1 MLHLAER
8 VGSYAACSVVKLQLR
23 KLVLQASAFSHILDL
38 EEGPSTADVFGH
50 PLWKLS
56 PSRRG
61 TVLQDVTR
69 AVLQRAYPD
78 SQFHDPVP
86 GNFDSGRARHL
97 QQAQWDWTMDGRR
110 VECKSASLS
119 WSRQRC
125 QWRALFSGVKLAHD
139 GFRQHALFDDLLLVL
154 LSPDSLDIVQHDLR
168 TRVSTAGHRTGP
180 TGSIIKITGARRQP
194 CWKEARKQILGKLC
208 EGQGSCVPVAQV
220 LLSDP
225 CIHSTLQKH
234 LSRYPAMACS
244 HTPFDSLPLSLLS
257 PPMRGLRIQQIAL
270 EIDQMLHPDADF
282 SIVCEGTTASG
293 ARRSSQ
299 NASVD
304 WVRNETSVEV
314 KHGKLNFESKQK
326 RWKCTFRA
334 IKCAFPG
341 TRSRDLYDE
350 LWLVMYSSL
359 GLHFMKHHGQ
369 LGLSTNGVMT
379 EVSGH
384 VLQVYGPSKEEDSRA
399 AAHVILAKLLH
410 RGCVLLA
417 TVWWD
422 SNMSHIFPSDS
433 SYQLRPQPEKESA
446 PETTNS
452 EEENSS
458 DLEGWVEAQTAR
470 SSRLMQL
477 FEKEHRRMNAT
488 ADKLADRRQLI
499 ERESRCID
507 ALEAAEHEH
516 QQGLDKLHE
525 VVAQL
530 SSRCRKADDGPQYF
544 YIGDS
549 EVETQAVSP
558 SSTAGQITPAQSKPP
573 AGLPQLNLSGCREN
587 IERSVAS
594 AEDAWEERRRVLQEQ
609 AQSREARRAEL
620 PAAEDSAIR
629 KTPLMSPRRM
639 AGSGRKRQSS
649 GGSQS
654 LREAHGM
661 ILRQLSPPKEQAL
674 PGETEDFGEV
684 LSRESSKLSDE
695 VPLSLDPSASQL
707 EMLQEPEPTAEE
719 PLEAVEDPE
728 PTAADPLAAAEDP
741 EASAE
746 EPLEAAE
753 EIETAADEPPVEA
766 WPPPAAVAEL
776 QAAEEA
782 AAGPEEPPC
791 AEPAAVVEKAP
802 RSATEDSAEEHL
814 TLMGESSN
822 AGSWSRM
829 VSEEEDVPTDGT
841 LETAVGA
848 ADLDPLEKGFVRHSS
863 TEDADAKASAWV
875 SNKSFPKPLGGE
887 AGEECT
893 LQQKSSKELLDPC
906 EGSAEPGTIAF
917 VIPEPMPEEP
927 VEDSELTRA
936 LSKRRQQVEN
946 SHCEFTKEGLNSR
959 ADMSWKQSAKA
970 STGSIGVFTKEG
982 IHSPADIPR
991 SSPRY
996 SASKFRTSSK

>member
-1 MLHLAER
+1 MSVACFDQLEGILEFANPFRALTPRGLRTPRTPRTPRETPRGEAPKTPRGEAEADGAVVVPPTLVCRAKGDGVPLGLLCR
-8 VGSYAACSVVKLQLR
+8 V
-23 KLVLQASAFSHILDL
+23 
-38 EEGPSTADVFGH
+38 
-50 PLWKLS
+50 
-56 PSRRG
+56 SRRG
-61 TVLQDVTR
+61 
-69 AVLQRAYPD
+69 
-78 SQFHDPVP
+78 
-86 GNFDSGRARHL
+86 
-97 QQAQWDWTMDGRR
+97 
-110 VECKSASLS
+110 E
-119 WSRQRC
+119 
-125 QWRALFSGVKLAHD
+125 
-139 GFRQHALFDDLLLVL
+139 LLML
-154 LSPDSLDIVQHDLR
+154 
-168 TRVSTAGHRTGP
+168 GCHRTGKLTGVRMLKNAEVEVPNPGVIEINARNAPSLVLRCDTAQEADYWAEDFKGCP
-180 TGSIIKITGARRQP
+180 TQPSTPRGATTPRVGGSTVGTPRVERTSATAQPRQSDFAGLSPWTAGGALDAP
-194 CWKEARKQILGKLC
+194 SCILGGRHRSKESASTC
-208 EGQGSCVPVAQV
+208 SGVATTR
-220 LLSDP
+220 
-225 CIHSTLQKH
+225 STAA
-234 LSRYPAMACS
+234 SR
-244 HTPFDSLPLSLLS
+244 
-257 PPMRGLRIQQIAL
+257 R
-270 EIDQMLHPDADF
+270 
-282 SIVCEGTTASG
+282 
-293 ARRSSQ
+293 RRS
-299 NASVD
+299 N
-304 WVRNETSVEV
+304 R
-314 KHGKLNFESKQK
+314 
-326 RWKCTFRA
+326 
-334 IKCAFPG
+334 
-341 TRSRDLYDE
+341 LY
-350 LWLVMYSSL
+350 
-359 GLHFMKHHGQ
+359 K
-369 LGLSTNGVMT
+369 
-379 EVSGH
+379 
-384 VLQVYGPSKEEDSRA
+384 
-399 AAHVILAKLLH
+399 
-410 RGCVLLA
+410 
-417 TVWWD
+417 
-422 SNMSHIFPSDS
+422 
-433 SYQLRPQPEKESA
+433 EKESA

-516 QQGLDKLHE
+516 QEGLDKLHE

-549 EVETQAVSP
+549 EVETQTVSP
-558 SSTAGQITPAQSKPP
+558 ASTAGQITPAQNKLP
-573 AGLPQLNLSGCREN
+573 AGLPQLNLNACREN

-594 AEDAWEERRRVLQEQ
+594 AEDVWEERRRVLQEQ

-620 PAAEDSAIR
+620 PAAQDSAIR

-741 EASAE
+741 EPSAE
-746 EPLEAAE
+746 EPLAAAE
-753 EIETAADEPPVEA
+753 EIDTAADEPPVEA
-766 WPPPAAVAEL
+766 WPPQAVASDL

-782 AAGPEEPPC
+782 PTAAEEPPS

-841 LETAVGA
+841 LKIAVGA
-848 ADLDPLEKGFVRHSS
+848 VDLDALDKGFVRHSS

-887 AGEECT
+887 AGEERT
-893 LQQKSSKELLDPC
+893 LQQTSSKELLDPC
-906 EGSAEPGTIAF
+906 EGSAEPGTIAW

-996 SASKFRTSSK
+996 SKFRTSSK